1 MDSLAV
7 KEIREKLE
15 KLPPED
21 REEVRCILF
30 EYFNLYER
38 VLKMPIVTRLLF
50 FECNYLMFKIIYQ
63 AKLLNR
69 YVGEYPATLRELLD
83 ELFGR
88 K

>member
-21 REEVRCILF
+21 REEVRGILF

-38 VLKMPIVTRLLF
+38 VLKMPIVTRLLL
-50 FECNYLMFKIIYQ
+50 CNYLMFKIIYK

>member
-21 REEVRCILF
+21 REEVRGILF
-30 EYFNLYER
+30 EYFNLCER

-50 FECNYLMFKIIYQ
+50 FECNYLMFKIIYK

>member
-1 MDSLAV
+1 MH
-7 KEIREKLE
+7 
-15 KLPPED
+15 
-21 REEVRCILF
+21 
-30 EYFNLYER
+30 
-38 VLKMPIVTRLLF
+38 IVTRVLF

>member
-21 REEVRCILF
+21 REE
-30 EYFNLYER
+30 FNLYER